1 MPCKATLA
9 DLVES
14 LAENMSVVELAQT
27 AIRVEISKTIR
38 EARKQLNLSQKEL
51 AEKMGVKQSMV
62 SRWESGEC
70 NYTIDTL
77 VQIANALNLSVECP
91 LVFEEV
97 SVPVNSVSVRP
108 QSAHMIVS
116 ENTEF
121 SNVIRLD
128 FGKVTN
134 GGAA

>member
-51 AEKMGVKQSMV
+51 AEKMGVKQS
-62 SRWESGEC
+62 
-70 NYTIDTL
+70 I
-77 VQIANALNLSVECP
+77 P
-91 LVFEEV
+91 L
-97 SVPVNSVSVRP
+97 
-108 QSAHMIVS
+108 
-116 ENTEF
+116 
-121 SNVIRLD
+121 
-128 FGKVTN
+128 GKRRMQLYDRYSC
-134 GGAA
+134 ADR

>member
-51 AEKMGVKQSMV
+51 AEKWV
-62 SRWESGEC
+62 
-70 NYTIDTL
+70 
-77 VQIANALNLSVECP
+77 
-91 LVFEEV
+91 
-97 SVPVNSVSVRP
+97 
-108 QSAHMIVS
+108 
-116 ENTEF
+116 
-121 SNVIRLD
+121 
-128 FGKVTN
+128 
-134 GGAA
+134 

>member
-51 AEKMGVKQSMV
+51 AKKMGVKQSMQLYDRY
-62 SRWESGEC
+62 SCADR
-70 NYTIDTL
+70 
-77 VQIANALNLSVECP
+77 
-91 LVFEEV
+91 
-97 SVPVNSVSVRP
+97 
-108 QSAHMIVS
+108 
-116 ENTEF
+116 
-121 SNVIRLD
+121 
-128 FGKVTN
+128 
-134 GGAA
+134 